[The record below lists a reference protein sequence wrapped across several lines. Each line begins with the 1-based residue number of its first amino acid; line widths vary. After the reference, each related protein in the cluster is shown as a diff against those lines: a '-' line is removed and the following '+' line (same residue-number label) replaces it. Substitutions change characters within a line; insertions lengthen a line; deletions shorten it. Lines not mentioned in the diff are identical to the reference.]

1 MLDYLTFVIL
11 VNQAG
16 IERTW
21 TIILRIISIKLIDN
35 SNKTFI
41 STSLYP

>member
-11 VNQAG
+11 VKQAG

-21 TIILRIISIKLIDN
+21 TTILRIIINLHTID
-35 SNKTFI
+35 
-41 STSLYP
+41 